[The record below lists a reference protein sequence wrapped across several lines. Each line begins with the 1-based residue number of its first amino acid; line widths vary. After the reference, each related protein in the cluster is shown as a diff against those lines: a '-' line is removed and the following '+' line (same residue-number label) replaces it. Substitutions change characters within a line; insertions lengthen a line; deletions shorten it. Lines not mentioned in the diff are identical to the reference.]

1 MRKAT
6 IERQTSETSISIN
19 LQFDGNGKSHI
30 TTGIPFFDHMLSS
43 LSKHS
48 GFDVQ
53 IKCVGDIEIDFHHT
67 VEDVGIA
74 FGEAFLQAIGNKVGI
89 ERFGEAHAPLD
100 EALTRAV
107 LDISGRPFL
116 HFGLKF
122 TRPDDGNG
130 INPYLFEE
138 FFRGFVNSGRIT
150 LHLDSIRGDN
160 SHHILESAFKA
171 LAKAL
176 KKAVTITGTE
186 IPSTKGLL

>member
-1 MRKAT
+1 
-6 IERQTSETSISIN
+6 
-19 LQFDGNGKSHI
+19 
-30 TTGIPFFDHMLSS
+30 MLSS